1 MRDLWHP
8 LILTTLFHLLALEQS
23 PHPVYSRVIVLST
36 TLSVA
41 WHLYEEPRNCLEI
54 ADYTMA
60 AVWLA
65 YDIIMSVSTRYRRQI
80 VALNMAVM
88 ILNRVSQFT
97 GHYEAVHSFWHLVSA
112 GKAYMV
118 AWLLQDI
125 LTKK

>member
-8 LILTTLFHLLALEQS
+8 LILTSLFHLLALEQS
-23 PHPVYSRVIVLST
+23 PHPQYSRIIIVST
-36 TLSVA
+36 GFSVA
-41 WHLYEEPRNCLEI
+41 WHLYEEPRNWLEL
-54 ADYTMA
+54 ADYAMA
-60 AVWLA
+60 AVWLV
-65 YDIIMSVSTRYRRQI
+65 YDILMCVSTRYKNHI
-80 VALNMAVM
+80 VLLNMAVM

-125 LTKK
+125 LVKK